1 MRELRTSNAHRLAN
15 VGLGM
20 GLGMGLGLG
29 NEVIFYRR
37 SSPFESLDVTR
48 THLERNRLENLWLKK
63 NTLTNLSENCGPE
76 DHPGNEGTVKLP
88 EAQGRAK
95 WQRRIVP
102 PNYQRGRRRMVFGHV
117 LKRSRQT

>member
-29 NEVIFYRR
+29 SEVIFYRR

-48 THLERNRLENLWLKK
+48 THLEVKRLGK
-63 NTLTNLSENCGPE
+63 NDPKWDFGGP
-76 DHPGNEGTVKLP
+76 TILFVKDELVV
-88 EAQGRAK
+88 GRIASSV
-95 WQRRIVP
+95 QAR
-102 PNYQRGRRRMVFGHV
+102 
-117 LKRSRQT
+117 